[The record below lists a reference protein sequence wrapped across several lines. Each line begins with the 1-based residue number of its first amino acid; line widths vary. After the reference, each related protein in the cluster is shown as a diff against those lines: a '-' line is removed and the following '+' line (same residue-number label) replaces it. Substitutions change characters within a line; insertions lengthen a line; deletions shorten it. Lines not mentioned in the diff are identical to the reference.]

1 MKRLLLFFAAITIGY
16 CSFGQ
21 TSGEKSSPV
30 VNRTWS
36 GAAFTTNWNTP
47 GNWVG
52 GIVPASSDNVVI
64 PLLTGGG
71 YQYPNLIAGTVISCT
86 NLTLN
91 NGASLFVSSG
101 GALTINGK
109 LSIATTGNMVIKSQ
123 GSVITNGAVSGKATV
138 QRIINPD
145 LKWHF
150 LSSPVSGQ
158 KICNGIFAPTFPG
171 TFPGNIATWDFYNWL
186 PNCPTPPNEH
196 WRNLRNPDGTV
207 NTVDF
212 PLLAFAD
219 SRGYLVAYGSG
230 WTTTKN
236 FIGPLN
242 TADRVLAFYD
252 LITDCSWALP
262 GNPFPSAVDWSLVEG
277 KENLTS
283 PYYYIWNDVTGNY
296 EFWMDNFH
304 GSANAD
310 GFIPAMQGFFI
321 QVNVNG
327 EKNLYIPNSARAHH
341 NDVDY
346 WLKETPA
353 NKLSI
358 KLSNGTNYND
368 ETFVMFENNST
379 TGRDRTD
386 AEKLFSLNKNVPQIY
401 TIIDNNYKSCLNSMP
416 NVENGATIPIG
427 IIAPVDGDYS
437 FSVNGI
443 ESFSSLTG
451 LSLEDLKMNTTQ
463 DLLQNPVYKFSATGI
478 EDAGRFLLHFAGAIG
493 VNEKSGNPVNI
504 FSHEKTIFITSTS
517 GLHNAHVTVS
527 NMLGQEIV
535 TQNLGDQTSYQ
546 VRVNARTG
554 YYIVKVQDE
563 SMVKT
568 AKVYVN

>member
-1 MKRLLLFFAAITIGY
+1 
-16 CSFGQ
+16 
-21 TSGEKSSPV
+21 
-30 VNRTWS
+30 
-36 GAAFTTNWNTP
+36 
-47 GNWVG
+47 
-52 GIVPASSDNVVI
+52 
-64 PLLTGGG
+64 
-71 YQYPNLIAGTVISCT
+71 
-86 NLTLN
+86 
-91 NGASLFVSSG
+91 
-101 GALTINGK
+101 
-109 LSIATTGNMVIKSQ
+109 MVIKSQ
-123 GSVITNGAVSGKATV
+123 GSVITNGTVTGKATV
-138 QRIINPD
+138 QRNINPD

-171 TFPGNIATWDFYNWL
+171 TFPGNIETWDLYNWL
-186 PNCPTPPNEH
+186 PNCPTPPDEH

-219 SRGYLVAYGSG
+219 SRGYLVAYGTG
-230 WTTTKN
+230 WATTKS

-242 TADRVLAFYD
+242 TADKVLAFYD

-283 PYYYIWNDVTGNY
+283 PYYYIWNDATGNY
-296 EFWMDNFH
+296 EFWMDDLH

-310 GFIPAMQGFFI
+310 GFIPSMQGFFI

-368 ETFVMFENNST
+368 ETFVMFEKNSAI
-379 TGRDRTD
+379 GRDRSD
-386 AEKLFSLNKNVPQIY
+386 AEKLFSLSHDVPQIY
-401 TIIDNNYKSCLNSMP
+401 TIIDNNYKACLNSMP
-416 NVENGATIPIG
+416 NVENGATVPLG

-437 FSVNGI
+437 LSVKGI

-463 DLLQNPVYKFSATGI
+463 DLLQNPVYNFTAAGN
-478 EDAGRFLLHFAGAIG
+478 EDASRFVLHFSGTIG
-493 VNEKSGNPVNI
+493 IGEKSNSTVNI
-504 FSHEKTIFITSTS
+504 YASEQTVFITCDA
-517 GLHNAHVTVS
+517 GFHNAQVTISNLLGQQILTRKLGNQVS
-527 NMLGQEIV
+527 NQI
-535 TQNLGDQTSYQ
+535 Q
-546 VRVNARTG
+546 VNATKG
-554 YYIVKVQDE
+554 YYIIKVQDE
-563 SMVKT
+563 SSVKT
-568 AKVYVN
+568 AKVYIN